1 MDRWNSWRFTETFW
15 WLHCKLAICPHQVW
29 VRAERQDA
37 SRRRRDCADTQVYL
51 WRRCLGER
59 VYVCVCVFESFPLVV
74 NQQLRELAAVSGRP
88 FHAAWQRL
96 RHTSRSGCRTLCGA
110 ITYSQSRDYS
120 RPPRRFIFQS
130 YQTWKTSLQKH
141 LKMDEARQAVS
152 QERLRT
158 SQTY

>member
-1 MDRWNSWRFTETFW
+1 M
-15 WLHCKLAICPHQVW
+15 
-29 VRAERQDA
+29 
-37 SRRRRDCADTQVYL
+37 
-51 WRRCLGER
+51 
-59 VYVCVCVFESFPLVV
+59 YVCVCVFESFPLVV
-74 NQQLRELAAVSGRP
+74 NQQLRKLAAVSGRP

-96 RHTSRSGCRTLCGA
+96 RHTSRSGCRARCGA
-110 ITYSQSRDYS
+110 ITYSQRRDYS

-130 YQTWKTSLQKH
+130 DQTWKTLLQKH

>member
-1 MDRWNSWRFTETFW
+1 MDRWNSWWFTETFW
-15 WLHCKLAICPHQVW
+15 WLCCKLAICPHQVW

-37 SRRRRDCADTQVYL
+37 SRRRDCADTGVCL
-51 WRRCLGER
+51 WRWCLGEG

-74 NQQLRELAAVSGRP
+74 NQQLCELAAVSGRL

-96 RHTSRSGCRTLCGA
+96 RHTSRSGCRALCGA

-130 YQTWKTSLQKH
+130 DQTWKTSLWKH

-152 QERLRT
+152 QERLWT